1 MFSDKSDGSDKSEIL
16 LREQLVGRVGLVRLV
31 RDPIKLLQPQEAAEH
46 SPLWGDGGGF
56 PLLPPFSEE
65 KSLFLQSRRTITAY
79 TKNEKL

>member
-46 SPLWGDGGGF
+46 SPLWGEMEGAF
-56 PLLPPFSEE
+56 LFSH
-65 KSLFLQSRRTITAY
+65 LFLK
-79 TKNEKL
+79 KNPYFCKVGGQ